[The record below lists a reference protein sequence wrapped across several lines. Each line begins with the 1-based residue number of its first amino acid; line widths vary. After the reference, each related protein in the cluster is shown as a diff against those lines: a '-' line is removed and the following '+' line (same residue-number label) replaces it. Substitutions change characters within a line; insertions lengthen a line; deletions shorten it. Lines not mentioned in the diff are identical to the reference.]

1 MRFGKKGTKGDFMGY
16 VLVDR
21 KTGHVK
27 IKGLFGWGDCIV
39 LKRLVLLLII
49 IVVPVVSA
57 ENKNITLEV
66 QTGEQ
71 KVVWS
76 NDTLEVHG
84 NKTIMAYDG
93 NMVSSYNAYINE
105 LKQNISKLQNELDNK
120 NKLLAEYITY
130 KKKNIEL
137 QQNISKLNNQI
148 TTLKAENELLKQHNE
163 QYKDLITDLM
173 NKQSND
179 TKSSYIESYQ
189 NAKKDMSNFK
199 TAIIISIISCILLGI
214 MMIIYRKK
222 YLYPI

>member
-1 MRFGKKGTKGDFMGY
+1 M
-16 VLVDR
+16 
-21 KTGHVK
+21 
-27 IKGLFGWGDCIV
+27 

>member
-1 MRFGKKGTKGDFMGY
+1 M
-16 VLVDR
+16 
-21 KTGHVK
+21 
-27 IKGLFGWGDCIV
+27 

-71 KVVWS
+71 NVVWS
-76 NDTLEVHG
+76 NDTNENLTIHTLEVHG
-84 NKTIMAYDG
+84 NKTIIAYDG